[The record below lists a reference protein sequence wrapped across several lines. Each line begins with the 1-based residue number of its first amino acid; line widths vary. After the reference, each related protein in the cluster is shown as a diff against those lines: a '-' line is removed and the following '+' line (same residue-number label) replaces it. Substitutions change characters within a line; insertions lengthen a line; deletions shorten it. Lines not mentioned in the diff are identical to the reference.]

1 MLVRRMISL
10 GLTGVL
16 AIVLAGCDGGG
27 DLKEG
32 VPQNIDMAKSYTPAA
47 TVGTMSPKDF
57 TTKKAAAKA
66 ANATP
71 TPAPDAK

>member
-10 GLTGVL
+10 GLTGVF

-32 VPQNIDMAKSYTPAA
+32 VPQNIDMAKSYTPPVA
-47 TVGTMSPKDF
+47 VGNMSPKDF
-57 TTKKAAAKA
+57 TTKKAKA

-71 TPAPDAK
+71 APAPDAK